1 MERSRLH
8 KLVSVFEVFEVLE
21 FLAELEIQTI
31 EVKSNLTKERKIEE
45 EKK

>member
-1 MERSRLH
+1 MSILR
-8 KLVSVFEVFEVLE
+8 FFEVLE
-21 FLAELEIQTI
+21 FLAELKVQAI